1 MNKILSIIFSGMII
15 HSTTVAQTIDSV
27 RTQLDS
33 VKTQFDSVQTQK
45 DSVVRIVP
53 IPEIGSIEPF
63 SNSSQS
69 ISTKE
74 ITFREYRSLYDII
87 SREPGVFVR
96 DLASPGQQNQIIIHG
111 IDDKNIALLVDGIPY
126 NDYYTGSYNL
136 WNIPVDAIE
145 RVEFI
150 SGTSAIFYDGKSAGG
165 VLNIVTKN
173 FNNNRAMTNLRYS
186 QGISGYAQTDVMF
199 AQNVMTGVNL
209 SFGLA
214 HYGFGSNKEGQNF
227 RARFYNSNDD
237 AWHFRSKV
245 RYNVSNWMNLSFAYS
260 YDRRWTGLHG
270 GVDLFNTPSVFDGLN
285 AEVKNLESYEKQYN
299 SHYNLTAAYYPFQD
313 STLLTT
319 LSLYSFD
326 RLREYRDE
334 ENRNLIQNG
343 IFTRRDFASI
353 GRGMK
358 LNILS
363 QYSRIRFI
371 GYVDLMRVQST
382 DVITA
387 GLKSEIFPKSALT
400 ISPFISFKDYQSQ
413 FIINGGV
420 EGILRVSSSIQLYGG
435 IIQNL
440 IEDQP
445 STTTS
450 NAALFTYLQ
459 KAKETFSIIQVG
471 SRFTLTSFFSGEISY
486 KRTEQKNLIIFDTVD
501 YSQEGGK
508 LLPTRYSFDAISAS
522 AHLEWNDFHLEGTA
536 NYLKQPGIERN
547 NILLILYPELTLN
560 GSVYYHGLLANGNLD
575 LKIGLRG
582 NFYSKQTGMR
592 PYDEYGVWIPSSD
605 LEYGPSGTMDFF
617 AIGKI
622 GDAYIHLIWE
632 NLTGTQ
638 YLLAPVYP
646 MYDRNIRFGLS
657 WEFLD

>member
-1 MNKILSIIFSGMII
+1 MNKILPFLVSCILIPG
-15 HSTTVAQTIDSV
+15 TVRAQT
-27 RTQLDS
+27 
-33 VKTQFDSVQTQK
+33 FDSVQTRR

-53 IPEIGSIEPF
+53 IPEIGSVEPF
-63 SNSSQS
+63 SSSSQN
-69 ISTKE
+69 ISAKE

-96 DLASPGQQNQIIIHG
+96 DLASPGQQNQIVIQG
-111 IDDKNIALLVDGIPY
+111 TDDKNIAIMVDGIPY

-136 WNIPVDAIE
+136 WNLPVDAIE

-150 SGTSAIFYDGKSAGG
+150 SNASSLFYDGKSAGG
-165 VLNIVTKN
+165 VINIVTKN

-186 QGISGYAQTDVMF
+186 QGISGYTHTDVMF
-199 AQNVMTGVNL
+199 AQNILNGLNL

-214 HYGFGSNKEGQNF
+214 HYGFGSNKENQNF

-237 AWHFRSKV
+237 AWHFRSKL
-245 RYNVSNWMNLSFAYS
+245 RYNLSNWMNLSLTYF
-260 YDRRWTGLHG
+260 YDRKWTGLHG
-270 GVDLFNTPSVFDGLN
+270 GVDLFNTPSIFDGLN
-285 AEVKNLESYEKQYN
+285 AEVKNLESYEKQFN

-313 STLLTT
+313 STFLTT

-343 IFTRRDFASI
+343 IFIRKDFASI

-358 LNILS
+358 LNILTQFS
-363 QYSRIRFI
+363 EIRLI
-371 GYVDLMRVQST
+371 GFADLMRVQT
-382 DVITA
+382 KDIITA
-387 GLKSEIFPKSALT
+387 GLKSELFPNSFLT
-400 ISPFISFKDYQSQ
+400 VSPFITIKDYQNQ
-413 FIINGGV
+413 FIANGGI
-420 EGILRVSSSIQLYGG
+420 EGKLQIFSSVQFYGG
-435 IIQNL
+435 IVQNV

-445 STTTS
+445 STPTS
-450 NAALFTYLQ
+450 NAALFTYAQ
-459 KAKETFSIIQVG
+459 KAKEIFSIIQVG
-471 SRFTLTSFFSGEISY
+471 SRFAVTHFFSGEFSY
-486 KRTEQKNLIIFDTVD
+486 KRTEQQNLIYFDTVD
-501 YSQEGGK
+501 YTLEVREFSQTK
-508 LLPTRYSFDAISAS
+508 ATFDAISVS

-536 NYLKQPGIERN
+536 NYVKQPNFRRN
-547 NILLILYPELTLN
+547 TTSLTLYPEITMN

-582 NFYSKQTGMR
+582 NYFSKQTGMR

-605 LEYGPSGTMDFF
+605 LQYGPSGTMDLF
-617 AIGKI
+617 AVGKI
-622 GDAYIHLIWE
+622 GDAYIHFIWE